1 MVCTWSQ
8 EDRKQHHCGAVA
20 VWLVSLEGAPPVT
33 CRLAND
39 SSAGVRPAF
48 ASLSI
53 DRLARA
59 PTSFHSRGST
69 PEQMLR
75 HEPQLYHRLSAQAL
89 KVGAFAV
96 VSENYESANNAFG
109 SGRRHWANIS
119 WIHC

>member
-8 EDRKQHHCGAVA
+8 EGRKQHHCRAVA
-20 VWLVSLEGAPPVT
+20 VWLASLEGAPPVT
-33 CRLAND
+33 YRLGDEQTTPLQA
-39 SSAGVRPAF
+39 SALLLP
-48 ASLSI
+48 LSI

-96 VSENYESANNAFG
+96 VSESYERANNTFG
-109 SGRRHWANIS
+109 
-119 WIHC
+119 